1 MDGHER
7 VGGITGGGWLWDR
20 LVNACAETTTDG
32 NVAGSVAGLS
42 SLVPQLLFP
51 SPFGPSVGK
60 PHLEIQRLRDV
71 SDLTRTRGTGP
82 PPRSSRPWLA
92 VEQSSR

>member
-1 MDGHER
+1 MGECER
-7 VGGITGGGWLWDR
+7 VGGITRGGRLRDR

-51 SPFGPSVGK
+51 SPLGPSIRK
-60 PHLEIQRLRDV
+60 PHLEAQCLRDV
-71 SDLTRTRGTGP
+71 RDLTRARGEEP
-82 PPRSSRPWLA
+82 PP
-92 VEQSSR
+92 

>member
-1 MDGHER
+1 MDERER
-7 VGGITGGGWLWDR
+7 VGGITRGGWLRDR

-51 SPFGPSVGK
+51 SPLGPSVRK
-60 PHLEIQRLRDV
+60 PHLEIQCFERR
-71 SDLTRTRGTGP
+71 
-82 PPRSSRPWLA
+82 
-92 VEQSSR
+92 E

>member
-1 MDGHER
+1 MDGRER

-92 VEQSSR
+92 MEQSSR